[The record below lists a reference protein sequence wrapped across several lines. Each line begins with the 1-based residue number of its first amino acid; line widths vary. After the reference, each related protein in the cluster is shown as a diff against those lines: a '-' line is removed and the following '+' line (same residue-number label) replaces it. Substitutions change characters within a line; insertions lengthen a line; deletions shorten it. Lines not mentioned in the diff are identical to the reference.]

1 MTHQVDKVTDYILG
15 GIMFLSAP
23 FIPSIAQGHF
33 TLSTFNVSDYNDI
46 FTLIIQG
53 LSIVLLSIRVGKAL
67 DKNPKNDD
75 NEA

>member
-23 FIPSIAQGHF
+23 FIPSIAEGHI
-33 TLSTFNVSDYNDI
+33 TLSSFNVSEYSDI
-46 FTLIIQG
+46 FTLIIQA
-53 LSIVLLSIRVGKAL
+53 LSIVLLTIRVSKAL

-75 NEA
+75 DEA